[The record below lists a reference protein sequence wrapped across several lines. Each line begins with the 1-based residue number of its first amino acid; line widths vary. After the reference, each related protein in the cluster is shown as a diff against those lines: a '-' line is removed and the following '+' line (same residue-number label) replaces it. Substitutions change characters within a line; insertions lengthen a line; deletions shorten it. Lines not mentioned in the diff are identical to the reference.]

1 MSCNFETTFET
12 KYYVFEKVIITSFE
26 VEQCKILKSILITR
40 FLDAEV
46 FPCIKTTGGWKFIFP
61 YFSPCTWYKNLLK
74 MDSTTDFSKD
84 FFQNFLELQFFR
96 TRLKCC
102 FCKVTQYFHDY
113 KF

>member
-40 FLDAEV
+40 FPDAEV
-46 FPCIKTTGGWKFIFP
+46 FPWKFIFP